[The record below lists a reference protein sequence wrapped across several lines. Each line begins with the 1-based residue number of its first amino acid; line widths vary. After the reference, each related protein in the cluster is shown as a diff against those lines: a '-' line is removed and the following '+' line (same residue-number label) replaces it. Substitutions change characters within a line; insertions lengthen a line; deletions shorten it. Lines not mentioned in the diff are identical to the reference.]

1 MYSQCLS
8 EIVTN
13 SLVGTGKNYHSQ
25 VFSEECKHIVKEK
38 KMPEHIIDKIEISY
52 DDSNNV
58 DFKQFI
64 KYLYNS
70 YTKINF

>member
-13 SLVGTGKNYHSQ
+13 SLVGTGKNYHPQ

-38 KMPEHIIDKIEISY
+38 KMPEHIIDKIEISH